1 MFKQK
6 QFRASHI
13 LLALVVLMLWAL
25 LPAAAFSAEISLAW
39 DKPADSDISGYRV
52 YFGQSGTDYKDS
64 PYTEVDSPSQTSAVI
79 SGLEEGV
86 TYAFAATS
94 IDGYGQESDFSEAL
108 TYTLPELEKVT
119 LAWDKPSG
127 SNDLAGY
134 NLYFG
139 ESDTDFKDSPY
150 KTIDSPDQTSS
161 EFSGL
166 EGGRIY
172 AFVATSIDTDG
183 RESVFSEELY
193 YNVAETTTDSED
205 EDGSGTTDPG
215 ADDTE
220 SDSGGSDSDAGDDSE
235 NTGGGGDS
243 EAGSGDEP
251 PGDGDDPADSTE
263 TVIEIVFETGEV
275 EVNHEWAYVSFS
287 NTYTDPIVVANP
299 MSRNGGSPGVVRV
312 RNVDEDGFELR
323 VQEWDYLGGW
333 HNYESIGYIV
343 MEKGSYE
350 LADGTLLEAGT
361 FYTDDSAV
369 VGFSSAFNE
378 IPVVM
383 CGVTTENTS
392 NAVAGRVYD
401 ITKQLFEFDL
411 QQQEANRRERSA
423 EEVISYVAWE
433 PSSGTIGGK
442 TFEVART
449 AEGVSHWFSYIP
461 FDQQFDVPPVF
472 VADMQTMVENDPATI
487 RWRNKDAFGVNVKI
501 EEERSQSN
509 ETNHKPEIV
518 GYLVIE

>member
-1 MFKQK
+1 MFIQTR
-6 QFRASHI
+6 FRASKI
-13 LLALVVLMLWAL
+13 LLALLVLMLSAL
-25 LPAAAFSAEISLAW
+25 LPAAAFSAEITLAW
-39 DKPADSDISGYRV
+39 DKPVDSDISGYRI
-52 YFGQSGTDYKDS
+52 YFGESGTAYKNS
-64 PYTEVDSPSQTSAVI
+64 PYTEIDSPSQTSTVI
-79 SGLEEGV
+79 FGLEDGV
-86 TYAFAATS
+86 TYSFAATC
-94 IDGYGQESDFSEAL
+94 IDGHGQESGFSEAV
-108 TYTLPELEKVT
+108 TYTVPELTRVT

-139 ESDTDFKDSPY
+139 EPGTDFKDSPY

-166 EGGRIY
+166 ESGRIY
-172 AFVATSIDTDG
+172 AFVATSLDTDG

-193 YNVAETTTDSED
+193 YNVAETTTDNED

-220 SDSGGSDSDAGDDSE
+220 SDSAESGSDTGDDSGS
-235 NTGGGGDS
+235 TDGGGDS
-243 EAGSGDEP
+243 EAGSGDESA
-251 PGDGDDPADSTE
+251 GGDDPADNTQ
-263 TVIEIVFETGEV
+263 TVIAIVFETGEV

-312 RNVDEDGFELR
+312 RNVDGDGFELR

-361 FYTDDSAV
+361 FYTDDSVV

-383 CGVTTENTS
+383 CSVTTENTS

-423 EEVISYVAWE
+423 EEVIAYIAWE

-449 AEGVSHWFSYIP
+449 AEGVNHWFSYIP
-461 FDQQFDVPPVF
+461 FDQKFDVPPVF
-472 VADMQTMVENDPATI
+472 VADMQTMEENDPATI
-487 RWRNKDAFGVNVKI
+487 RWRNKDAFGVSVKI
-501 EEERSQSN
+501 EEERSQNN
-509 ETNHKPEIV
+509 EVNHKPEIV